1 MSVNSPTTLCGTPT
15 LERLVEA
22 AFGSSAEIAATE
34 EVGIGKGTFSDVFRV
49 SLKSEPHTIEPVP
62 STVVAKLP
70 TETANRDAAAA
81 SGAYLREDVA
91 YRFLLP
97 ESPIATPRCYARLA
111 DGPTAAFLLEDLTA
125 NRFVDQLDGLSPADV
140 IAVAQALARHHH
152 HWIDAL
158 GEANNPVAAHN
169 VREATVA
176 LLAPERLDT
185 GLSCL
190 RDHWPEVD
198 QQAVD
203 AFANVLANRE
213 RLVDLFTQAGSGS
226 SGVATLCHGDPRAD
240 NLCFANSGAPMLFD
254 WQQIAVQFGEAD
266 LAWLAA
272 TSITPTVRR
281 QCDEDLVTA
290 GNGDWQRFRLGFV
303 LPGLAALM
311 LAQRVADH
319 PRARTFIASSLSR
332 IGAALADYDV
342 ASL

>member
-1 MSVNSPTTLCGTPT
+1 MSVNSPTTLCGTPA
-15 LERLVEA
+15 LKRLVQT
-22 AFGSSAEIAATE
+22 AFGSSAEIVEAE

-49 SLKSEPHTIEPVP
+49 SLRATRGADESTP

-70 TETANRDAAAA
+70 TESANRDAAAT

-91 YRFLLP
+91 YRFILP

-111 DGPTAAFLLEDLTA
+111 DGPTAAFLLEDLTV

-152 HWIDAL
+152 YWTAAL
-158 GEANNPVAAHN
+158 GDANNPVAAHK

-176 LLAPERLDT
+176 LLAPERLQT

-190 RDHWPEVD
+190 RDQWPEVERD
-198 QQAVD
+198 AVD
-203 AFANVLANRE
+203 AFAGVLANRE
-213 RLVDLFTQAGSGS
+213 RLVDLFTRAGSRS
-226 SGVATLCHGDPRAD
+226 SGLATLCHGDPRAD
-240 NLCFANSGAPMLFD
+240 NLCFANNGTPVLFD

-281 QCDEDLVTA
+281 QCDDDLVAA
-290 GNGDWQRFRLGFV
+290 GDGDWRRFRLGFV

-342 ASL
+342 AAL